1 MISLNTKLIFLKI
14 FLIFIGSYRLTHG
27 IEISMSFTTH
37 RPSSIRLHLEGI
49 SEIDPIQPSLT
60 LKPQMIDEEIQCDI
74 LDSKDIFPTRT
85 LSQKDEEVS
94 TSRDENFYAEK
105 PPSYKKS
112 RCSWALQYIPLF
124 VKILKGLE
132 ILMKMKFY

>member
-1 MISLNTKLIFLKI
+1 
-14 FLIFIGSYRLTHG
+14 
-27 IEISMSFTTH
+27 MSFTTH

-74 LDSKDIFPTRT
+74 LDSKDIFLQGHYHKRMKKYQQAEMKIFM
-85 LSQKDEEVS
+85 QK
-94 TSRDENFYAEK
+94 TTFLQKNQG
-105 PPSYKKS
+105 
-112 RCSWALQYIPLF
+112 ALGLCNIFLF